1 MTSNCTS
8 NIGAMF
14 AATCKNPVKGARSA
28 RQAGAEPQRPGS
40 KRERREIIMAAKRPD
55 FPAECAWQESSLR
68 KVPAIRRWWC
78 LDGAAGE
85 LSKRTARPALE
96 RRMGNGTVALGSP
109 GHLARGAPREPGPRH
124 SEPLNGFYSTAL

>member
-1 MTSNCTS
+1 
-8 NIGAMF
+8 MF

-68 KVPAIRRWWC
+68 KVPRHPSVVVLRRRGRGAVQADSQTG
-78 LDGAAGE
+78 LGAADG
-85 LSKRTARPALE
+85 
-96 RRMGNGTVALGSP
+96 
-109 GHLARGAPREPGPRH
+109 
-124 SEPLNGFYSTAL
+124 